1 MPKRQSKKQSREIGN
16 IGYIR
21 RRKTKQKQR
30 ASYKQLDDKDEPNIA
45 SMRKSQQEPSTQ
57 RHTTGQH
64 KKSKMMSNTDPQRK
78 RGWMQVLTKD

>member
-30 ASYKQLDDKDEPNIA
+30 ASYKQLYAKTNQTSPPCGNHSRSPARKDT
-45 SMRKSQQEPSTQ
+45 QQD
-57 RHTTGQH
+57 
-64 KKSKMMSNTDPQRK
+64 NTKNLK
-78 RGWMQVLTKD
+78 R